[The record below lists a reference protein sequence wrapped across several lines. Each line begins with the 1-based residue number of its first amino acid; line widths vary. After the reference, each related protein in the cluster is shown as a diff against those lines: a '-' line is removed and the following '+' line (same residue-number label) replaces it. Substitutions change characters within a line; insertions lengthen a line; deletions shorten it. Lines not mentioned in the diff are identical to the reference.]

1 MQLIMN
7 KLSLN
12 SLISYVFLLVFSL
25 LVSSQNSSPIYLN
38 PNASIE
44 SRVND
49 LMSRMTIEDKV
60 YQMNQFVGLDHMRQA
75 EKNLTEEEL
84 HSNDAQ
90 GFYKGVFSK
99 DVAEMTRRG
108 EIGSFLHVLTPEES
122 NLLQKL
128 AMESKLKIPLLI
140 GIDAIHGNALVSGTT
155 VYPSPIT
162 LASTWTD
169 SFLEIIGKQTAK
181 EMRVTGSQWTFT
193 PNIDVLRDPRW
204 GRVG

>member
-1 MQLIMN
+1 MN

-25 LVSSQNSSPIYLN
+25 SVSSQNSSPIYLN

>member
-1 MQLIMN
+1 MN

-12 SLISYVFLLVFSL
+12 SLISYVFLLVISL
-25 LVSSQNSSPIYLN
+25 SVSSQNSSPIYLN
-38 PNASIE
+38 PNVSIE

-108 EIGSFLHVLTPEES
+108 EIGSFLHVLTLS
-122 NLLQKL
+122 
-128 AMESKLKIPLLI
+128 LI
-140 GIDAIHGNALVSGTT
+140 HI
-155 VYPSPIT
+155 
-162 LASTWTD
+162 
-169 SFLEIIGKQTAK
+169 
-181 EMRVTGSQWTFT
+181 
-193 PNIDVLRDPRW
+193 
-204 GRVG
+204 

>member
-1 MQLIMN
+1 MN

-12 SLISYVFLLVFSL
+12 SLISYVFLLVISL
-25 LVSSQNSSPIYLN
+25 SVSSQNSSPIYLN

-162 LASTWTD
+162 LAFHD
-169 SFLEIIGKQTAK
+169 GYLLRILIIAL
-181 EMRVTGSQWTFT
+181 
-193 PNIDVLRDPRW
+193 PNISYPFALLSLPTKEIKFCLYLKLIFFLLIDW
-204 GRVG
+204 